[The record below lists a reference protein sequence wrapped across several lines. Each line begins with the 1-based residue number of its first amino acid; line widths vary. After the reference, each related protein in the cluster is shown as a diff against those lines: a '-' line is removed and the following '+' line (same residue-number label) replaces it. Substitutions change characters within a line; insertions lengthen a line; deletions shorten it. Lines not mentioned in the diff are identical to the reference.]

1 MATFASVTPP
11 PPPSRDTSDTLQH
24 MNISNKGFIVP
35 LLLLLIAIFFI
46 GGGSYAYLQTKQLPV
61 AAHILLD
68 ASDQGYNDRTDY
80 EKVLIQKIKSL
91 PEMKNLG
98 YDDPGST
105 LSLENY
111 LINLKYYDEKTVVF
125 NIPFQNNSGLAIFIY
140 DINTL
145 KQLNQTNLPSIANYD
160 ESENYIVLAVP
171 KEKFPAYAITT
182 KEFLL
187 FYKKGALNFQ
197 IVPDSVLSEPE
208 TYESWCRDSVCTHEI
223 AIDDL
228 AKMVTADVFKNNFQ
242 ATGFPRDRTMRFK
255 LP

>member
-1 MATFASVTPP
+1 MDDILQSMK
-11 PPPSRDTSDTLQH
+11 TLQR
-24 MNISNKGFIVP
+24 GFIVP
-35 LLLLLIAIFFI
+35 LILILVAIFFI

-98 YDDPGST
+98 YDDPGSPS
-105 LSLENY
+105 SLENY

-125 NIPFQNNSGLAIFIY
+125 NIPFQNHSSLVIFIY

-145 KQLNQTNLPSIANYD
+145 KQLNRTDLPSIANYN

-171 KEKFPAYAITT
+171 KEKFPAHVITT

-197 IVPDSVLSEPE
+197 MVPDSVLSEPE

-228 AKMVTADVFKNNFQ
+228 AKVVTADVFKNNFQ
-242 ATGFPRDRTMRFK
+242 ATGFPRDRTVHFK